1 MKNKKLFIILAMAA
15 VFIGVIASNIY
26 LNSKKHDPNISLI
39 GPKENVPADAPTEG
53 RFNTFSIPIPG
64 VLSRSG
70 QPSIDDFRWLKNNG
84 WKSIIDLREDNER
97 GDVSLDSKIPGFNE
111 LGFIFISIPIKD
123 GDTPSQEQAVQFLE
137 FAADSKNQ
145 PVHIHCHA
153 GTGRAGLITALYRY
167 AVQGWPMDRAIE
179 EKAAFGSNN
188 KVQKKWLLKW
198 ANSHRAGEY
207 AK

>member
-1 MKNKKLFIILAMAA
+1 MKNKKIFIILAVV
-15 VFIGVIASNIY
+15 VFSIGIIALNIY
-26 LNSKKHDPNISLI
+26 QNSKKHNPDILLVR
-39 GPKENVPADAPTEG
+39 PKGNVPAGAPTEG
-53 RFNTFSIPIPG
+53 KFDTFSISIPG
-64 VLSRSG
+64 VFSRSG
-70 QPSIDDFRWLKNNG
+70 QPSIDDFKWLKNNG

-111 LGFIFISIPIKD
+111 LEFIFVSIPIKD

-137 FAADSKNQ
+137 FVTDPKNQ

-153 GTGRAGLITALYRY
+153 GTGRTGLMTALYRY
-167 AVQGWPMDRAIE
+167 AVQSWPMDRAIE

-198 ANSHRAGEY
+198 ANSHKAGEY